1 MIYKRQKN
9 YWQQDISKYL
19 YLRGI
24 LGGVTLI
31 VAVSYLFYGS
41 VWVSLILLPYLFFYL
56 RDWEKKQIQKQKMEF
71 RKQFCSA
78 IQAISVALGVG
89 YSAENALKE
98 AFLDLQFMFPQ
109 EARIRKE
116 FCYMIRQMEMNLPLE
131 QIFFEFANR
140 SGEEDVKTFATV
152 FGMAKRSGGDLME
165 IIRSTVW
172 QMGEKQE
179 VKREIETLMAAKKME
194 FQIMSLVP
202 FAMIGYIKWAFPDF
216 MSVLYGNL
224 SGIFLMS
231 ICLGVYILAYE
242 WGKRML
248 EIEV

>member
-1 MIYKRQKN
+1 
-9 YWQQDISKYL
+9 
-19 YLRGI
+19 
-24 LGGVTLI
+24 
-31 VAVSYLFYGS
+31 
-41 VWVSLILLPYLFFYL
+41 
-56 RDWEKKQIQKQKMEF
+56 
-71 RKQFCSA
+71 
-78 IQAISVALGVG
+78 
-89 YSAENALKE
+89 
-98 AFLDLQFMFPQ
+98 
-109 EARIRKE
+109 
-116 FCYMIRQMEMNLPLE
+116 
-131 QIFFEFANR
+131 
-140 SGEEDVKTFATV
+140 
-152 FGMAKRSGGDLME
+152 MAKRSGGDLKE

-179 VKREIETLMAAKKME
+179 VKREIETLMSAKKME